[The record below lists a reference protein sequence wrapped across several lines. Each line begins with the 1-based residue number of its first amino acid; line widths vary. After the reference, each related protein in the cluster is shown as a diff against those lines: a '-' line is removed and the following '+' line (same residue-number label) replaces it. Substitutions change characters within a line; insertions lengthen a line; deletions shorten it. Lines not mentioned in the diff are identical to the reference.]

1 MDPRPRR
8 AVPGQLPDRVYWI
21 RRGLVLVALIVVI
34 AVIAGIISAIR
45 GATKTAAPA
54 TSTPPAVSE
63 TSPSPSYSATDQPT
77 TVASSSS
84 ASPSVSA
91 ATSTSA
97 TATTPVECIPNLLS
111 LAVSGPRSVPTTAK
125 ADLQVTIT
133 NSGSV
138 ACVFVF
144 DTRFV
149 LRVVSGSDEIWSTA
163 DCAAWRATGT
173 QTLQPGAAATFKTT
187 WDRHRSQ
194 KECKVVPTT
203 LKSGTYVADA
213 SYVGAPT
220 AQWPMTL

>member
-1 MDPRPRR
+1 MDSRPRR
-8 AVPGQLPDRVYWI
+8 AVPGQLPDRVYWV
-21 RRGLVLVALIVVI
+21 RRGLVLVAVVVVI
-34 AVIAGIISAIR
+34 AIIAGIVSAIH
-45 GATKTAAPA
+45 GATRTATPT
-54 TSTPPAVSE
+54 TSTPPPVVQSSE
-63 TSPSPSYSATDQPT
+63 SPSYSSTDQPT

-84 ASPSVSA
+84 ATPSVSA
-91 ATSTSA
+91 TTSA
-97 TATTPVECIPNLLS
+97 TATTPIECVPNLLV
-111 LAVSGPRSVPTTAK
+111 LAVTGPRSVPTTAK
-125 ADLQVTIT
+125 ADLQVTLT

-138 ACVFVF
+138 ACVLVL

-149 LRVVSGSDEIWSTA
+149 LRVVSGIDEIWSTA